1 MLPPHWNFEARR
13 HLLAKPRRKSTFR
26 FSAGPFPGVLKDTW
40 RVIWQITTLVV
51 PHLSVPPQP
60 VHGSPLPAEPLD
72 CATWAQC
79 PVDDREVLQ
88 TWLTGHWMTRGG
100 ALRDLVSPSPLEG
113 CSLTLAPLR
122 SGEAVIEQ

>member
-1 MLPPHWNFEARR
+1 MLPLHWNFEARR
-13 HLLAKPRRKSTFR
+13 LLLAKPRCKSTFR

-40 RVIWQITTLVV
+40 HVIWQITTLVV

-72 CATWAQC
+72 RATWAQC

-88 TWLTGHWMTRGG
+88 TDTANGTLDHGRRGLEGLGLTVSVGGLLSHSRSVAFRGG
-100 ALRDLVSPSPLEG
+100 
-113 CSLTLAPLR
+113 CH
-122 SGEAVIEQ
+122 